1 MADVKKQLEQA
12 YYIDKQINS
21 KLDQV
26 TSLRSIA
33 TKATTTL
40 RIDAGGGGHDNHSME
55 NVIAKIVDLEAD
67 INSDIDKLIDLK
79 RDIGDKVKSVQQPDS
94 RTVLELRYLCFKKWE
109 QIAVD
114 MSFSMQRVFQIHE
127 KAISELQRLE

>member
-21 KLDQV
+21 KLEQV
-26 TSLRSIA
+26 SSLRSIA

-40 RIDAGGGGHDNHSME
+40 RVDAGGGGHDNHSME
-55 NVIAKIVDLEAD
+55 SVIAKIVDLEAD
-67 INSDIDKLIDLK
+67 INADIDKLIDLK
-79 RDIGDKVKSVQQPDS
+79 RDIGEKVKSVQQPDS

-114 MSFSMQRVFQIHE
+114 MSFSMQRVYQIHE
-127 KAISELQRLE
+127 KAIAELQRLE